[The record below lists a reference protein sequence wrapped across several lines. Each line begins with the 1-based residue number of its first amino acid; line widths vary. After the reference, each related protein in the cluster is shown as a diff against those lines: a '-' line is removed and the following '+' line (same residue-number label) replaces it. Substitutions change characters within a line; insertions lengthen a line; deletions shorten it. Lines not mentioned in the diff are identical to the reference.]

1 MSDVELRP
9 FAEPVEVRS
18 VDGKLVLSGTA
29 IRYGARSRDL
39 GGFRERVMP
48 GAATEAMQK
57 GDVLAAE
64 EHKVTER
71 YLGRTR
77 NGSLRLLDGSTELK
91 YEVDLLDDAVGR
103 DVARKAERS
112 DYGGSSFGFRA
123 QPSSVEWTKDDDG
136 TPLRT
141 IRSFALL
148 RDVGPTVTP
157 AYETTTAEMVLR
169 SFPAEA
175 DVDVEVRSVM
185 EAAARGDLGKLLD
198 GSARRAAPLAADG
211 HPPSGVLVRVAAAR
225 QRPSARALHRAH
237 AHTPTPTRTGVRA

>member
-18 VDGKLVLSGTA
+18 VEGKLILSGTA
-29 IRYGARSRDL
+29 IRYGARSRNL

-48 GAATEAMQK
+48 GAATEAIQK
-57 GDVLAAE
+57 GDIIAAE

-77 NGSLRLLDGSTELK
+77 NGTLRLLDSPTELK
-91 YEVDLLDDAVGR
+91 YEVDLLDDAIGR
-103 DVARKAERS
+103 DVARKAERQ

-123 QPSSVEWTKDDDG
+123 QASTVEWTKDDDG

-148 RDVGPTVTP
+148 RDVGPTITP
-157 AYETTTAEMVLR
+157 AYEATTAEMVLR
-169 SFPAEA
+169 CFPAEA
-175 DVDVEVRSVM
+175 EVDVEVRSVL
-185 EAAARGDLGKLLD
+185 EAAKNGDLALLLD
-198 GSARRAAPLAADG
+198 GALPVEPALVVRRPA
-211 HPPSGVLVRVAAAR
+211 SWFV
-225 QRPSARALHRAH
+225 
-237 AHTPTPTRTGVRA
+237 